1 MKKHFHLFLA
11 LLLTSAVATAQRTVS
26 GKVSEKNGSPL
37 IGVSVVAKGTTDGAV
52 TDNDGKF
59 SFAPPAAATV
69 LELSF
74 IGYGTVEVS
83 IPASNTVNVV
93 LESTESNLSEVV
105 ISTGGRSSQRTIA
118 DSPVPIDVLS
128 AGDLATTGQIS
139 LDKQLMYRVPSFN
152 TVNTPVNDATT
163 LLDPYEIRNL
173 GPSRTLILV
182 NGKRKNLSSLLYVQF
197 SPGRGETGVDL
208 SAIPTDAIKR
218 IEILRDGA
226 SAQYGSDAIA
236 GVMNVILKDKYE
248 YSSLN
253 INSGITSAG
262 DGGTLGVSFNGGAN
276 FAEKGFVNYTI
287 GVKNAESAVRSGII
301 DVSTEQATFGTGDGK
316 AADDIAIKTYLGR
329 FPNANNINGTGATSA
344 ASFDINAGIPI
355 SESGLLYANGAFVA
369 KKVNSFANYRP
380 NYWKP
385 DYGLLHAAGTEYIG
399 YVPTF
404 EGDLTDYNATVGIKD
419 ERDGWKTDVSLTT
432 GGNQQLY
439 TVNNTVNHT
448 LQAKSPT
455 SFKTGGFNF
464 SHIVGN
470 LDVSKTV
477 VEGLNVSF
485 GVEARQETFKIIAGD
500 TASYSGQ
507 GSNSFPGINVINATT
522 NSRFNLGGYAGASYD
537 FTKTF
542 LIDATVRTEKYSDF
556 GNATVGKISSRL
568 KLADDKIV
576 LRGSY
581 STGFRAPSLHQI
593 YDQSIQANFSGGT
606 IALSGLFNNGSVQA
620 KLLSIPA
627 LRPEKSTN
635 ISVGAT
641 FSPTKDF
648 SLSLDYY
655 AINITDRIVY
665 SSSISADANDKTSVL
680 SKILSGAGIKTIQFF
695 INGIETNTNGLD
707 YVASYK
713 NIAIGSGKLMVN
725 LAGNFTL
732 VNEIVGA
739 PQEPA
744 PIAAVNKSILNPQ
757 IRSLLTESRPK
768 YKSIL
773 GLDYNIGAWSFNLTN
788 TLFGTTKFQDLDNGL
803 NYPYGDPD
811 NSKNAMFHIKQEFSP
826 AVVTDLGIGYAL
838 SKKLGVGVTVNN
850 LFNILPS
857 WKLVS
862 QDALGSTI
870 LGDSKVL
877 LNNSTFKDIQEGALE
892 FSGRYRILGY
902 NGSQFSQLGTVFNA
916 NLNFKF

>member
-1 MKKHFHLFLA
+1 MKKHFHLLLA
-11 LLLTSAVATAQRTVS
+11 LLLTSFMANAQRNVS

-37 IGVSVVAKGTTDGAV
+37 IGVSVVVKGTTVGAV

-59 SFAPPAAATV
+59 SFAAPASASV

-74 IGYGTVEVS
+74 IGYGTVEVP
-83 IPASNTVNVV
+83 IPASNTVSVV

-105 ISTGGRSSQRTIA
+105 ISTGGRSSQRTVA

-128 AGDLATTGQIS
+128 AGDLASTGQLS

-236 GVMNVILKDKYE
+236 GVMNVILKDRYE

-253 INSGITSAG
+253 INSGVTSAG
-262 DGGTLGVSFNGGAN
+262 DGATLGVSFNGGSN

-287 GVKNAESAVRSGII
+287 GVKNAESAVRSGLI

-316 AADDIAIKTYLGR
+316 AADDLAIAAYLKR
-329 FPNANNINGTGATSA
+329 FPTANNINGTGSTSA
-344 ASFDINAGIPI
+344 VSFDINAGIPI
-355 SESGLLYANGAFVA
+355 SESGLLYGNAAFVA

-380 NYWKP
+380 NYWKQ

-404 EGDLTDYNATVGIKD
+404 EGDLTDYNATVGVKD

-439 TVNNTVNHT
+439 TVNNTVNHS

-485 GVEARQETFKIIAGD
+485 GVEARQETFKIVAGD

-507 GSNSFPGINVINATT
+507 GSNSFPGINAINATT

-537 FTKTF
+537 FSKTF
-542 LIDATVRTEKYSDF
+542 LVDATVRTEKYSDF

-568 KLADDKIV
+568 KLADDKLV

-581 STGFRAPSLHQI
+581 STGFRAPSLHQL
-593 YDQSIQANFSGGT
+593 YDQSIQASFAGGF
-606 IALSGLFNNGSVQA
+606 IQLSGLFNNNSVQA
-620 KLLSIPA
+620 KLLGIPA

-635 ISVGAT
+635 ISIGAAY
-641 FSPTKDF
+641 SPTKDF

-665 SSSISADANDKTSVL
+665 SSSISSSSTTSTL
-680 SKILSGAGIKTIQFF
+680 GKILSTAGIKSIQFF
-695 INGIETNTNGLD
+695 INGIETNTNGID

-713 NIAIGSGKLMVN
+713 NIALGSGKLMVN

-732 VNEIVGA
+732 VNEIVGN
-739 PQEPA
+739 PA
-744 PIAAVNKSILNPQ
+744 TPAAISADGQSILNAQ
-757 IRSLLTESRPK
+757 ITSLLTESRPK
-768 YKSIL
+768 YKTIL
-773 GLDYNIGAWSFNLTN
+773 GLDYNIGAWSFNFTN
-788 TLFGTTKFQDLDNGL
+788 TLFGTTKFQDLDNGI
-803 NYPYGDPD
+803 NYPYLDPD
-811 NSKNAMFHIKQEFSP
+811 NTKNAMFHIKQEFSP
-826 AVVTDLGIGYAL
+826 AVITDLGIGYAL
-838 SKKLGVGVTVNN
+838 SKKIGVGITINN

-857 WKLVS
+857 WKLVA

-877 LNNSTFKDIQEGALE
+877 LNNSTFKDVLEGSLE

-902 NGSQFSQLGTVFNA
+902 NGSQFSQLGTIFNA

>member
-1 MKKHFHLFLA
+1 MKKHFHLLLA
-11 LLLTSAVATAQRTVS
+11 LLLTSFMANAQRNVS

-37 IGVSVVAKGTTDGAV
+37 IGVSVVVKGTTVGAV

-59 SFAPPAAATV
+59 SFAAPASASV

-74 IGYGTVEVS
+74 IGYGTVEVP
-83 IPASNTVNVV
+83 IPASNTVSVV

-128 AGDLATTGQIS
+128 AGDLASTGQLS

-236 GVMNVILKDKYE
+236 GVMNVILKDRYE

-253 INSGITSAG
+253 INSGVTSAG
-262 DGGTLGVSFNGGAN
+262 DGATLGVSFNGGSN

-287 GVKNAESAVRSGII
+287 GVKNAESAVRSGLI

-316 AADDIAIKTYLGR
+316 AADDLAIAAYLKR
-329 FPNANNINGTGATSA
+329 FPTANNINGTGSTSA
-344 ASFDINAGIPI
+344 VSFDINAGIPI
-355 SESGLLYANGAFVA
+355 SESGLLYGNAAFVA

-380 NYWKP
+380 NYWKQ

-404 EGDLTDYNATVGIKD
+404 EGDLTDYNATVGVKD

-439 TVNNTVNHT
+439 TVNNTVNHS

-485 GVEARQETFKIIAGD
+485 GVEARQETFKIVAGD

-507 GSNSFPGINVINATT
+507 GSNSFPGINAINATT

-537 FTKTF
+537 FSKTF
-542 LIDATVRTEKYSDF
+542 LVDATVRTEKYSDF

-568 KLADDKIV
+568 KLADDKLV

-581 STGFRAPSLHQI
+581 STGFRAPSLHQL
-593 YDQSIQANFSGGT
+593 YDQSIQASFAGGF
-606 IALSGLFNNGSVQA
+606 IQLSGLFNNNSVQA
-620 KLLSIPA
+620 KLLGIPA

-635 ISVGAT
+635 ISIGAAY
-641 FSPTKDF
+641 SPTKDF

-665 SSSISADANDKTSVL
+665 SSSISSSSTTSTL
-680 SKILSGAGIKTIQFF
+680 GKILSTAGIKSIQFF
-695 INGIETNTNGLD
+695 INGIETNTNGID

-713 NIAIGSGKLMVN
+713 NIALGSGKLMVN

-732 VNEIVGA
+732 VNEIVGN
-739 PQEPA
+739 PA
-744 PIAAVNKSILNPQ
+744 TPAAISADGQSILNAQ
-757 IRSLLTESRPK
+757 ITSLLTESRPK
-768 YKSIL
+768 YKTIL
-773 GLDYNIGAWSFNLTN
+773 GLDYNIGAWSFNFTN
-788 TLFGTTKFQDLDNGL
+788 TLFGTTKFQDLDNGI
-803 NYPYGDPD
+803 NYPYLDPD
-811 NSKNAMFHIKQEFSP
+811 NTKNAMFHIKQEFSP
-826 AVVTDLGIGYAL
+826 AVITDLGIGYAL
-838 SKKLGVGVTVNN
+838 SKKIGVGITINN

-857 WKLVS
+857 WKLVA

-877 LNNSTFKDIQEGALE
+877 LNNSTFKDVLEGSLE

-902 NGSQFSQLGTVFNA
+902 NGSQFSQLGTIFNA

>member
-11 LLLTSAVATAQRTVS
+11 LLLTSFIATAQRNVG

-37 IGVSVVAKGTTDGAV
+37 IGVSVVAKGTAVGAV

-59 SFAPPAAATV
+59 SFSAPASASV

-74 IGYGTVEVS
+74 IGYGTVEVP
-83 IPASNTVNVV
+83 IPASNTINVV

-105 ISTGGRSSQRTIA
+105 ISTGGRSSQRTVT

-128 AGDLATTGQIS
+128 AGDLATTGQLT

-173 GPSRTLILV
+173 GPSRTLILI

-208 SAIPTDAIKR
+208 SAIPTEAIKR

-253 INSGITSAG
+253 INSGVTSAG
-262 DGGTLGVSFNGGAN
+262 DGATLGVSFNGGSN

-287 GVKNAESAVRSGII
+287 GVKNAESAVRSGTI
-301 DVSTEQATFGTGDGK
+301 DAPTEIQTFGTDDNGK
-316 AADDIAIKTYLGR
+316 IIPAAATAITNYLQR
-329 FPNANNINGTGATSA
+329 FPNANNINGTGTTSA

-355 SESGLLYANGAFVA
+355 SENGLLYGNAAFVA

-380 NYWKP
+380 NYWKQ

-404 EGDLTDYNATVGIKD
+404 EGDLTDYNATLGIKD
-419 ERDGWKTDVSLTT
+419 DHDGWKSDVSLTT

-439 TVNNTVNHT
+439 SVNNTVNHS

-455 SFKTGGFNF
+455 AFKTGGFNF

-470 LDVSKTV
+470 LDISKQII
-477 VEGLNVSF
+477 EGLNVSF
-485 GVEARQETFKIIAGD
+485 GVEARQESFTIVAGD

-507 GSNSFPGINVINATT
+507 GSNSFPGINAINAKT
-522 NSRFNLGGYAGASYD
+522 NARFNLGGYAGASYD
-537 FTKTF
+537 FSKTF

-568 KLADDKIV
+568 KLTDDKLV
-576 LRGSY
+576 VRGSF
-581 STGFRAPSLHQI
+581 STGFRAPSLHQL
-593 YDQSIQANFSGGT
+593 YDQSIQASFAGGF
-606 IALSGLFNNGSVQA
+606 IQLSGLFNNNSVQA
-620 KLLSIPA
+620 KLLGIPA

-635 ISVGAT
+635 ISVGAAY
-641 FSPTKDF
+641 SPTKDF

-665 SSSISADANDKTSVL
+665 SSSISSGSTTSTL
-680 SKILSGAGIKTIQFF
+680 GKILSTAGIKSIQFF
-695 INGIETNTNGLD
+695 INGIETNTNGID

-713 NIAIGSGKLMVN
+713 NIALGSGKLMVN

-732 VNEIVGA
+732 VNEIVGN
-739 PQEPA
+739 PA
-744 PIAAVNKSILNPQ
+744 TPAAIAADGQSILSAQ
-757 IRSLLTESRPK
+757 ITSLLTESRPK

-773 GLDYNIGAWSFNLTN
+773 GLDYSIGKLNFNLTN
-788 TLFGTTKFQDLDNGL
+788 TLFGTTSFRDIDNG
-803 NYPYGDPD
+803 GDVM
-811 NSKNAMFHIKQEFSP
+811 NNIKQQFSP
-826 AVVTDLGIGYAL
+826 AVVTDLGIGLAL
-838 SKKLGVGVTVNN
+838 SSKLGVGVTINN
-850 LFNILPS
+850 LFNVLPS
-857 WKLVS
+857 WKL
-862 QDALGSTI
+862 I
-870 LGDSKVL
+870 LAPGPGASA
-877 LNNSTFKDIQEGALE
+877 KDIAAAQATLSDPAQLNLLQGFLE

-902 NGSQFSQLGTVFNA
+902 NGSQFSQLGTIFNA